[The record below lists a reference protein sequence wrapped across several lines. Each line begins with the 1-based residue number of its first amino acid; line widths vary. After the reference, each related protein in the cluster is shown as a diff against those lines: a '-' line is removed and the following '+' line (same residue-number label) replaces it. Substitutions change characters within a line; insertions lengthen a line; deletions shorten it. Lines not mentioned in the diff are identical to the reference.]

1 MKSLVV
7 FYSYDGNTKFIAKTI
22 AQTVGADLLQL
33 KPVGEK
39 RWWGPLKY
47 LFGGRQATLKL
58 TPELEPFKP
67 NPQDYDL
74 IFIGTPVWAWNY
86 TPAINSFLT
95 NTKLTNKK
103 IALFCS
109 CGGQPE
115 KTLDKMTERLAGNKI
130 LGTII
135 FKEPLKYNQ
144 EEQSNRAEQWA
155 LSMIKA

>member
-1 MKSLVV
+1 MKPLVI
-7 FYSYDGNTKFIAKTI
+7 FYSYDGNTKFIAETI

-58 TPELEPFKP
+58 TPTLEPYKLNP
-67 NPQDYDL
+67 NDYEL

-109 CGGQPE
+109 CGGQPGSTLE
-115 KTLDKMTERLAGNKI
+115 KITEHLAGNEI
-130 LGTII
+130 LNTIV
-135 FKEPLKYNQ
+135 FKEPLKYNK
-144 EEQSNRAEQWA
+144 EEQLAKAKQWA
-155 LSMIKA
+155 LKIIKA